1 MNKTKFENIS
11 YEAHEKFF
19 EQEGDFLTRLKNT
32 NTIEHWRQGLMYDE
46 LLPLLNKNES
56 WLALGDGM
64 GTDANWL
71 EQHHIDATAT
81 DISDYILKQ
90 AHQQGYIKKYK
101 VENAEKMSA
110 ETNSY
115 DIVLCKEAYHHFPRP
130 YIALYEMI
138 RVAKK
143 AVVLIEAIDIGIQMP
158 IIVALKNILGRFNT
172 NWINK
177 VWKNQFSFEIVGNY
191 VYKISEREMEKVA
204 MGMNLPYVAYK
215 GINPHFNTTLD
226 LNVPKENSS
235 VFTSIKRKIFWR
247 NLLCKLGITPYQMMT
262 CVIFT
267 SEPSDVELSK
277 LKSSGFKIVKL
288 PKNPYV

>member
-19 EQEGDFLTRLKNT
+19 EKEGDFLTRLKNT

-46 LLPLLNKNES
+46 LLPLLNTNDS

-64 GTDANWL
+64 GTDTNWL
-71 EQHHIDATAT
+71 EQHGIDATAT

-90 AHQQGYIKKYK
+90 SHQQGYIKKYA
-101 VENAEKMSA
+101 VENAEKMTA

-138 RVAKK
+138 RVSRK

-204 MGMNLPYVAYK
+204 MGMNLPYLAYK
-215 GINPHFNTTLD
+215 GINSHFNTTLD
-226 LNVPKENSS
+226 LNVPKENNSIY
-235 VFTSIKRKIFWR
+235 TSLKRKIFWR

-267 SEPSDVELSK
+267 ALPSDEEINK
-277 LKSSGFKIVKL
+277 LKVAGFKIVKM